1 MSTILNKF
9 FDVYTCCV
17 DTDEQFAEQL
27 NQIDDFIA
35 MLNKNNLDRSAKDW
49 VAKKKRFKQYRSK
62 YKGIFE
68 EGAFSSV
75 LSFMIE
81 EFRIDTQHTSE
92 KISNAKQKPIKL
104 KNIKTKK
111 ILKFDS
117 RESCAEFFGVSVR
130 SLNNFIN
137 GDVKSKIFAEYRYIK
152 R

>member
-17 DTDEQFAEQL
+17 DTDEQFADQL
-27 NQIDDFIA
+27 NQMADFIA
-35 MLNKNNLDRSAKDW
+35 VLNKNNLDSL
-49 VAKKKRFKQYRSK
+49 AKKWVYKKKKFQQYRTK

-81 EFRIDTQHTSE
+81 EFGIDIQKTSE
-92 KISNAKQKPIKL
+92 KISKGTQKPIKL
-104 KNIKTKK
+104 KNTKTKK

-117 RESCAEFFGVSVR
+117 RESCAQFFNTSVR

-137 GDVKSKIFAEYRYIK
+137 GDVQSKIFSDYRYIK